1 MEPRYVFV
9 EESASGAPP
18 NVMWRLVW
26 QAVDPPD
33 RPPIISDIT
42 ADRYA
47 ALDSEQ
53 LRDGARFW
61 TEPEIIA
68 FLGS

>member
-33 RPPIISDIT
+33 RPPLAYDIT
-42 ADRYA
+42 ADQYA
-47 ALDSEQ
+47 AIDREQ

-61 TEPEIIA
+61 TEREIIQ
-68 FLGS
+68 FFRS